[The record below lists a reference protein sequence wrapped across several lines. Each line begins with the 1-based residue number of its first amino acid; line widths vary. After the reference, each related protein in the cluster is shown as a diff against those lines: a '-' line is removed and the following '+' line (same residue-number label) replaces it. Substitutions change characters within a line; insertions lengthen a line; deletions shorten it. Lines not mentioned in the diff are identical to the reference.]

1 LGRYI
6 ALQSSLFIS
15 RVRDINSS
23 GPFAQFANCIIAS
36 AFYVL
41 RKKERKREK
50 ERYSPLFSIRD
61 RGLSPY
67 ILGSVDS
74 RRMRRTLTPCTVESG
89 RRRRRVKDFFSLSL
103 SLSLSLTPRGT
114 RAGPTFDLYRPL
126 SIFCNLLLRILNV
139 RITSDTR
146 A

>member
-1 LGRYI
+1 MEFSWVDIL
-6 ALQSSLFIS
+6 LSSQAYLYLAFE
-15 RVRDINSS
+15 SS

-36 AFYVL
+36 AFYAL

-103 SLSLSLTPRGT
+103 SLSLSLS
-114 RAGPTFDLYRPL
+114 PL
-126 SIFCNLLLRILNV
+126 GGLAQALLLIYIGRLAYFVIYC
-139 RITSDTR
+139 
-146 A
+146 